1 MTKITDSKGNEI
13 QIGTLVRVKGSTLTR
28 KVVELEIQVE
38 ADSKYLGFVTATR
51 IDGNNHSWSKWLD
64 PSKLEVVA

>member
-1 MTKITDSKGNEI
+1 VTKITDSKGNEI

>member
-1 MTKITDSKGNEI
+1 VTKITDSKGNEI
-13 QIGTLVRVKGSTLTR
+13 QIGTLVRVKGSNLTR

-38 ADSKYLGFVTATR
+38 ADSKYFGFITATR
-51 IDGNNHSWSKWLD
+51 TDGNNHSWSKWLN